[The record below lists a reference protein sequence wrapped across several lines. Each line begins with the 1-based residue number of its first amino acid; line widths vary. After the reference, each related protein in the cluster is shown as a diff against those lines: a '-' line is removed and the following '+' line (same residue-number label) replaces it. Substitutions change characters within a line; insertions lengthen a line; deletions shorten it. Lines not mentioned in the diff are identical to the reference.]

1 MASALFRH
9 TPQRQLVLLAVKSSR
24 EFRTAEQVFQAVRRL
39 APRIGFATVY
49 RNLNL
54 LSERGE
60 IFSFEGDDGRRRFAG
75 FVFHAASFTCQRC
88 GQVKKVAV
96 PELERALAER
106 LRQNTLFFTRL
117 EARGFCRQ
125 CTADLN
131 HSRRAGVRT

>member
-1 MASALFRH
+1 M
-9 TPQRQLVLLAVKSSR
+9 LLAVKSSR

-60 IFSFEGDDGRRRFAG
+60 IFSFEGDDGRRRFVG
-75 FVFHAASFTCQRC
+75 FVFHDASFTCQRC
-88 GQVKKVAV
+88 GRVESVAI
-96 PELERALAER
+96 PELERTLAER
-106 LRQNTLFFTRL
+106 LRKNTLFFSRL

-125 CTADLN
+125 CTFELN
-131 HSRRAGVRT
+131 QSRRTGVRT